1 MEKEQET
8 GPSGAG
14 IKNKFKKKKTK
25 KPKKPLL
32 SNYLGPGA
40 VAVHCKRASIGL
52 RAGAFLLHLGLEL
65 HLAFPPRRKTVR
77 GLFQGRCKE
86 GSQSPLCMLLAL
98 KYSFT
103 ACPLEGP
110 FMLRKLSVNRS
121 QAQRAWR
128 AGAREFKPFQFQP
141 FQTTA
146 ALNLQP
152 GFTLLYNVCSLGLA
166 DELC

>member
-1 MEKEQET
+1 M

-14 IKNKFKKKKTK
+14 IKSKFRKKKT
-25 KPKKPLL
+25 LL
-32 SNYLGPGA
+32 SNYLGPRA
-40 VAVHCKRASIGL
+40 VAVLCKRASIGL

-110 FMLRKLSVNRS
+110 FMLRKLSVNRN

-128 AGAREFKPFQFQP
+128 DGAREFKPFQFQS
-141 FQTTA
+141 FQIRA

-152 GFTLLYNVCSLGLA
+152 GFTPLYKVCSLGLA